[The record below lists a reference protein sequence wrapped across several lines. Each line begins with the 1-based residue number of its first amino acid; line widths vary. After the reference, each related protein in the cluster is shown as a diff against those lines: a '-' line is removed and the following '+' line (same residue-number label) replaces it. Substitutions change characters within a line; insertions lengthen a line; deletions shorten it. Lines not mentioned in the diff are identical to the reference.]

1 MNLLPGDESP
11 FKSPYKKI
19 ASISL
24 KLEAFMKYKL
34 FDIVFFVGEK
44 LFVSLC
50 HIKVNALG
58 RYKGLGKWKSRWKL
72 RSDTTL
78 PISHFS

>member
-1 MNLLPGDESP
+1 MITLNLVPGDESP
-11 FKSPYKKI
+11 FKAPYRKI

-24 KLEAFMKYKL
+24 KLEAFMKYML

-50 HIKVNALG
+50 HIKVNSLA
-58 RYKGLGKWKSRWKL
+58 
-72 RSDTTL
+72 DTKV
-78 PISHFS
+78 

>member
-1 MNLLPGDESP
+1 MNLLPGDGSP

-34 FDIVFFVGEK
+34 SDIVFFAGEK

-50 HIKVNALG
+50 HIKVSSLG
-58 RYKGLGKWKSRWKL
+58 RYKGLGK
-72 RSDTTL
+72 
-78 PISHFS
+78 